1 MTEQEFQ
8 TFLRSIRPADR
19 AAMDAAA
26 RRQAELAKPPGSLGA
41 LEDVSI
47 RLAGLTG
54 RVKNR
59 IDRCRVLVFAA
70 DNGVTAEGVSATP
83 VSVTLSPSINM
94 TRHIT
99 GMSAWR
105 RPLAI
110 PSS

>member
-54 RVKNR
+54 PGEKS
-59 IDRCRVLVFAA
+59 D
-70 DNGVTAEGVSATP
+70 
-83 VSVTLSPSINM
+83 
-94 TRHIT
+94 
-99 GMSAWR
+99 
-105 RPLAI
+105 RPLPRARVRGG
-110 PSS
+110 